1 VRLADGAHRES
12 AYSIANR
19 QATDSIPIVDDI
31 RSALDRMF
39 PTDDL
44 EAAQTYEEDDDWE
57 DWEEDNPDG
66 DDDDRDAGDDGE
78 EEEEEESTKSRVKA
92 RRARKNDR
100 MVQEGEEEEGGE
112 EGEDRERGAGKAP
125 DERSNA
131 AWTRYQYVVAA
142 KNRKLELLDR
152 LIEEL
157 GLSG

>member
-1 VRLADGAHRES
+1 MCAVVGKVARDFINNRMEELVAIIEGAQPATATAAARGPRHRDS
-12 AYSIANR
+12 KSPAR
-19 QATDSIPIVDDI
+19 ATH
-31 RSALDRMF
+31 
-39 PTDDL
+39 
-44 EAAQTYEEDDDWE
+44 Q
-57 DWEEDNPDG
+57 
-66 DDDDRDAGDDGE
+66 
-78 EEEEEESTKSRVKA
+78 EEEEESTTSRVKA
-92 RRARKNDR
+92 RRARRNDR
-100 MVQEGEEEEGGE
+100 MVQEGEEEGGE

>member
-1 VRLADGAHRES
+1 
-12 AYSIANR
+12 
-19 QATDSIPIVDDI
+19 VDDI

-66 DDDDRDAGDDGE
+66 DGDDDRDAGDDG

-92 RRARKNDR
+92 RRARRNDR
-100 MVQEGEEEEGGE
+100 MVQEGEE

-152 LIEEL
+152 LTEEL

>member
-78 EEEEEESTKSRVKA
+78 EEEENMKSRVKA
-92 RRARKNDR
+92 RMRRNDR
-100 MVQEGEEEEGGE
+100 MVQEEEEGD
-112 EGEDRERGAGKAP
+112 EGEDGERSAGKVP
-125 DERSNA
+125 NERSNA